1 MVLVVATIIRRS
13 NIILVSFAKTLPPNN
28 EWSRVAKV
36 REPLKKRHNVV
47 HLKHSCT
54 HRKTWS
60 LSWRLTNK
68 KTCLHDLA
76 IADER
81 DRRLLV
87 LRLHHGRQLAR
98 HRRHR
103 RDGVDRAGR
112 WRQRHRHQ
120 PAQRTFAFVV
130 YFFRCVEMQIRRRQR
145 RRRQNGTKDSNR
157 LVLHRRQ

>member
-47 HLKHSCT
+47 HLKTLVHT
-54 HRKTWS
+54 PQNVVAQLAPDKQ
-60 LSWRLTNK
+60 

-130 YFFRCVEMQIRRRQR
+130 YFFSVC
-145 RRRQNGTKDSNR
+145 
-157 LVLHRRQ
+157 